1 MDDVT
6 PEMKKLLDFI
16 DGKEPGDDFTREL
29 DKEVQSVRK
38 NEKWRLDYMTLQMH
52 YQEKYEQ
59 GIEQGI
65 EKGIEKEK
73 MESAMRMIEDG
84 GLPLEKVAVYSGL
97 TLEQVLE
104 LEKRL
109 QLA

>member
-16 DGKEPGDDFTREL
+16 DGKEPGDNFTREL
-29 DKEVQSVRK
+29 DKVVQSVRK

-59 GIEQGI
+59 GIE
-65 EKGIEKEK
+65 KEK

-84 GLPLEKVAVYSGL
+84 GLPVEKVAVYSGL

>member
-16 DGKEPGDDFTREL
+16 DGKEPGDNFTREL
-29 DKEVQSVRK
+29 DKVVQSVRK

-59 GIEQGI
+59 GIE
-65 EKGIEKEK
+65 KEK

-97 TLEQVLE
+97 SLEQVLE

>member
-16 DGKEPGDDFTREL
+16 DGKEPGDNFTREL
-29 DKEVQSVRK
+29 DKVVQSVRK

-59 GIEQGI
+59 
-65 EKGIEKEK
+65 GIEKEK

>member
-16 DGKEPGDDFTREL
+16 DGKEPGDNFTREL
-29 DKEVQSVRK
+29 DKVVQSVRK

-59 GIEQGI
+59 GIE
-65 EKGIEKEK
+65 KEK

-84 GLPLEKVAVYSGL
+84 GLPLKKSRCIPGL
-97 TLEQVLE
+97 LWNKCLN
-104 LEKRL
+104 
-109 QLA
+109 

>member
-16 DGKEPGDDFTREL
+16 DGKEPGDNFTREL
-29 DKEVQSVRK
+29 DKVVQSVRK

-59 GIEQGI
+59 GIE
-65 EKGIEKEK
+65 KEK
-73 MESAMRMIEDG
+73 MESAMRMIEEG
-84 GLPLEKVAVYSGL
+84 PAIGKSRGVFRAYFGTS
-97 TLEQVLE
+97 
-104 LEKRL
+104 
-109 QLA
+109 A

>member
-16 DGKEPGDDFTREL
+16 DGKEPGDNFTREL
-29 DKEVQSVRK
+29 DKVVQSVRK
-38 NEKWRLDYMTLQMH
+38 NEKWRLDYMTLQMQ

-59 GIEQGI
+59 
-65 EKGIEKEK
+65 GIEKEK

>member
-16 DGKEPGDDFTREL
+16 DGKEPGDNFTREL
-29 DKEVQSVRK
+29 DKVVQSVRK

-59 GIEQGI
+59 GIE
-65 EKGIEKEK
+65 KEK

-84 GLPLEKVAVYSGL
+84 GLPLEKGAVYSGL